1 MKNKK
6 EVSKSEKLKAK
17 QELILTLRYTQMD
30 NWKIGITGGA
40 GYIGSSIATELSQ
53 TFNIKLLDLKKPQ
66 NTMPKNVT
74 FQTCDVRNY
83 KEVKEASKDVDLLI
97 HSAII
102 QIPTI
107 TEKKDLAYEVNFTG
121 TQNICHAAVGNPKI
135 KGLILSGSWH
145 TIGEKGL
152 RGTINEE
159 FGFRPDKVEER
170 ARLYAL
176 SKMAQEATVRFFD
189 EMTPKVFGIIRMG
202 TVLGDG
208 MPEKTAANIF
218 IENGLKG
225 KPLTPFK
232 QSMYRPMLY
241 VDIKDIAKAYQI
253 YATKILKDQ
262 ISKNGN
268 SMNDIFN
275 VYYPEAITI
284 IELAEMTKEAI
295 MEQTNSKIQPKI
307 DIVDNNQPAAFD
319 KKDKELIQV
328 DTSKAEA
335 FFGGMKLKSPKESIK
350 EIVKIRAQ
358 RLKFTNPNFLNP
370 NANQT

>member
-1 MKNKK
+1 MNDW
-6 EVSKSEKLKAK
+6 
-17 QELILTLRYTQMD
+17 T
-30 NWKIGITGGA
+30 IGITGGA
-40 GYIGSSIATELSQ
+40 GYIGSSIAAELSQ
-53 TFNIKLLDLKKPQ
+53 SFNIKLLDLKNPQ
-66 NTMPKNVT
+66 KEMPKNVS
-74 FQTCDVRNY
+74 FKQCDVREY
-83 KEVKEASKDVDLLI
+83 QEVKKAVKDIDILI

-107 TEKKDLAYEVNFTG
+107 NEKRELAYEVNFTG
-121 TQNICHAAVGNPKI
+121 TQNICRAVVENPKT

-225 KPLTPFK
+225 RPLTPFK

-241 VDIKDIAKAYQI
+241 VDIKDISKAYQI
-253 YATKILKDQ
+253 FATKILKDQ

-295 MEQTNSKIQPKI
+295 QEQTNNKIQPTI
-307 DIVDNNQPAAFD
+307 DVVDNNQPVAFD

-328 DTSKAEA
+328 DTSKAEV

-350 EIVKIRAQ
+350 EIVKIRAS
-358 RLKFTNPNFLNP
+358 RL
-370 NANQT
+370 